1 MQIKKIMS
9 ILLVACLAL
18 SMFVGCSGD
27 AENSNTTKAPEKA
40 TASSAAT
47 GKPTASPTEK
57 PTPTPVPTENPHA
70 SYFDVDAIVTDF
82 ADGFDESYITISSV
96 EAAYINADNP
106 FVTIEQ
112 VGSCGEFTVPFGEF
126 ENVDVT
132 KYPLIAIKYKVSI
145 GNTVDAGNKI
155 YAITSNGGPS
165 QDDGW
170 WMNHDM
176 ITDGDWHLMIINA
189 GEKFAN
195 ALANEATLTQLRLP
209 TVSETGGLLHIGFVG
224 AFQNEA
230 DITSY
235 DTGFALSYGD
245 KLVKDKAPTEKDE
258 TEVDAEAELS
268 EFTTDFEDGN
278 DGMTP
283 QGSYLTAEWNYSQGG
298 ASSKFLLDG
307 DDMVLDLAF
316 DAISTLERLENG
328 KPFTLSFDIK
338 NYGNTATNFG
348 GLILNYGEECNT
360 VKNFYETNGLIA
372 DSAGSIVSKS
382 GIGVFFKEK
391 GNIMIYV
398 ITHDKDTNKISYIS
412 YDFDSG
418 IDFSKEY
425 IRFKAQDDGKGT
437 IKLFANDT
445 LLASVTYAD
454 DGMLPAA
461 ATTYNERYYRTA
473 KILDK
478 NGTEVASTDS
488 ALISYTKAF
497 AFGGRAHSIY
507 LDDIT
512 VENK

>member
-1 MQIKKIMS
+1 MKIKKIMS
-9 ILLVACLAL
+9 IFLVVCLAL
-18 SMFVGCSGD
+18 SVFVGCSDD
-27 AENSNTTKAPEKA
+27 AENPKATNSQGKA
-40 TASSAAT
+40 TASSGTT
-47 GKPTASPTEK
+47 GKPTATPTEK
-57 PTPTPVPTENPHA
+57 PTATPVPTENPHA
-70 SYFDVDAIVTDF
+70 SYFEVDAIVTDF
-82 ADGFDESYITISSV
+82 ADGFDESYVTIPAV
-96 EAAYINADNP
+96 EAAYIDAGNP
-106 FVTIEQ
+106 FITIEQ
-112 VGSCGEFTVPFGEF
+112 NGNCSEFTVPFGEF
-126 ENVDVT
+126 ETVDVT
-132 KYPLIAIKYKVSI
+132 KYPLVAIKYKVSI
-145 GNTVDAGNKI
+145 GNTVDSGNKI

-170 WMNHDM
+170 WMDHEM
-176 ITDGDWHLMIINA
+176 ITDGDWHLMIFNSA
-189 GEKFAN
+189 EKFAN
-195 ALANEATLTQLRLP
+195 ALANDATLTQLRMP
-209 TVSETGGLLHIGFVG
+209 TVSEIGGLLHIGFVG

-258 TEVDAEAELS
+258 TEVDAVSKLE
-268 EFTTDFEDGN
+268 EFTTDFEDGD
-278 DGMTP
+278 DGSSP
-283 QGSYLTAEWNYSQGG
+283 AGSYLTSEWYYAQGG
-298 ASSKFLLDG
+298 GSSKFLLDG
-307 DDMVLDLAF
+307 DDMILDLSF

-338 NYGNTATNFG
+338 NYGNTPTDFG
-348 GLILNYGEECNT
+348 GLVLNYGEECNT
-360 VKNFYETNGLIA
+360 YKNFYETNGLIA
-372 DSAGSIVSKS
+372 DGAGSIVSKS
-382 GIGVFFKEK
+382 GIGVFFKENGK
-391 GNIMIYV
+391 IMIYV
-398 ITHDKDTNKISYIS
+398 ITHNKDTNKIAYIS

-418 IDFSKEY
+418 IDFSKDY
-425 IRFKAQDDGKGT
+425 IRFKAQDDGNGT

-478 NGTEVASTDS
+478 NGAEVASTDC